1 MRVGFD
7 CAPLTHP
14 HSRGVARVTAELL
27 AALERRAVLEVVRLT
42 PAKGADLR
50 AWRARELPARVA
62 RERLAGLHAF
72 TSGFAWRGPGAR
84 VSTVHEL
91 PWRHGVQENADWR
104 HRLWATLGAA
114 RARRVVVPSA
124 HVAADLTRSSFVS
137 AAKVRVVPWGV
148 EARFAPVSP
157 AGEVDE
163 RVLARYRLGEEP
175 FVLAPGATRAKK
187 NLPALLH
194 GLAERRR
201 RAEEPLRVV
210 VTGAETPALRTAL
223 GLASKL
229 GLARWV
235 TTLDEVAEEDLPA
248 LYRLAR
254 AVPVLSL
261 SEGFGLPVL
270 EALASGTPVV
280 VPRASAQAEVAGAAG
295 IVVASESPAEVAA
308 ALERALRERASLR
321 AAGLARAR
329 ELTWDAAAERL
340 EALWSELA

>member
-14 HSRGVARVTAELL
+14 HSRGVARVAEALL
-27 AALERRAVLEVVRLT
+27 ATLERRGVLTPVRLV
-42 PAKGADLR
+42 PGKGTDLR
-50 AWRARELPARVA
+50 AWRTRELPARVA
-62 RERLAGLHAF
+62 HERLAGLHSF
-72 TSGFAWRGPGAR
+72 TSGYAWRGAGAR
-84 VSTVHEL
+84 VATVHEL
-91 PWRHGVQENADWR
+91 PWRHAVAENADWR
-104 HRLWATLGAA
+104 HRLWASLGAA
-114 RARRVVVPSA
+114 RAARVVVPSA
-124 HVAADLTRSSFVS
+124 HVAADLVRSPFVS
-137 AAKVRVVPWGV
+137 ARKVRVVPWGV
-148 EARFAPVSP
+148 DARFAGQSP
-157 AGEVDE
+157 ADEVDE

-175 FVLAPGATRAKK
+175 FVFAPGATRAKK

-201 RAEEPLRVV
+201 VGLEPLRVV
-210 VTGAETPALRTAL
+210 VTGAETPALRAAL
-223 GLASKL
+223 GLASRL

-270 EALASGTPVV
+270 EALACGTPVL
-280 VPRASAQAEVAGAAG
+280 VPSGSAQAEVAGPAG
-295 IVVASESPAEVAA
+295 LVLQSSDPGAVAA
-308 ALERALRERASLR
+308 ALERALRERATLR
-321 AAGLARAR
+321 PAGLARAG
-329 ELTWDAAAERL
+329 ELTWDAAAQRI

>member
-14 HSRGVARVTAELL
+14 HSRGVARVCAALL

-42 PAKGADLR
+42 PTRGTELR
-50 AWRARELPARVA
+50 TWRARELPTRAA
-62 RERLAGLHAF
+62 RERLHGLHAF
-72 TSGFAWRGPGAR
+72 TSGYAWRGPGKR
-84 VSTVHEL
+84 VATVHEL

-104 HRLWATLGAA
+104 HRLWATLGVA
-114 RARRVVVPSA
+114 RADRVVVPSA
-124 HVAADLTRSSFVS
+124 HVAADLARSPLVS
-137 AAKVRVVPWGV
+137 RSKVRVVPWGV
-148 EARFAPVSP
+148 EACFAPESP
-157 AGEVDE
+157 PGEVDE

-175 FVLAPGATRAKK
+175 FVFAPGATRAKK

-201 RAEEPLRVV
+201 LGLEPLRLVV
-210 VTGAETPALRTAL
+210 SGAETPALRTAL

-229 GLARWV
+229 GLARWI

-270 EALASGTPVV
+270 EALASGTPPL
-280 VPRASAQAEVAGAAG
+280 VPPASAQAEVAGAAG
-295 IVVASESPAEVAA
+295 LVLADCTPASVAQG
-308 ALERALRERASLR
+308 LERALRERAQLR
-321 AAGLARAR
+321 ARGLARAR
-329 ELTWDAAAERL
+329 ELGWDAAAARV

>member
-14 HSRGVARVTAELL
+14 HSLGVARVTTELL
-27 AALERRAVLEVVRLT
+27 AALERRGVLTVVRLT
-42 PAKGADLR
+42 PPKRAALG
-50 AWRARELPARVA
+50 AWRARELPVRVA
-62 RERLAGLHAF
+62 RERLVGLHAF
-72 TSGFAWRGPGAR
+72 TSGYAWRGPGAR

-91 PWRHGVQENADWR
+91 PWRHGVQENAGWR
-104 HRLWATLGAA
+104 HRLWASLGVA
-114 RARRVVVPSA
+114 RATRVVVPSL
-124 HVAADLTRSSFVS
+124 HVARDLARSPFV
-137 AAKVRVVPWGV
+137 AQKKLCVVPWGV
-148 EARFAPVSP
+148 EARFAPESP

-201 RAEEPLRVV
+201 RQQEPLRVV

-254 AVPVLSL
+254 AVPVLSF

-270 EALASGTPVV
+270 EALACGTPVV
-280 VPRASAQAEVAGAAG
+280 VPHASAQAEVAGPAG
-295 IVVASESPAEVAA
+295 LVVASESPGEVAA
-308 ALERALRERASLR
+308 ALERALRERAALR
-321 AAGLARAR
+321 ALGLARAR

-340 EALWSELA
+340 EALWSALA